1 MSYECGVDEIVDV
14 RMHACVFVHL
24 NGHIALCAYR
34 TLHIHTDS
42 IAVYL
47 QFKYVF
53 ACHSAS
59 VYMYL
64 LYHVCC

>member
-1 MSYECGVDEIVDV
+1 MSYGCGVHEIVDV

-24 NGHIALCAYR
+24 NGYIALYAYR
-34 TLHIHTDS
+34 TPHMRTDS
-42 IAVYL
+42 IAVHL
-47 QFKYVF
+47 QFKFVF

-64 LYHVCC
+64 FYQVCC